1 MKIGTKLSATVLLA
15 SLAGLTHADAFV
27 SGSIGNASYKDGPSA
42 TSFEFGGGYSFNEN
56 FAASLTYLDLGNAE
70 EKDGSDSVSVE
81 ASGFNLSL
89 IGTLPLDDKFSMYA
103 KIGYYSWDA
112 DLSVDFDGFEG
123 SGTISGNDFNYG
135 IGALYKLNENVALDV
150 GYTAYTL
157 GDDLD
162 FDVNNLSFGVTYSF

>member
-15 SLAGLTHADAFV
+15 SLAGLTHADAFI
-27 SGSIGNASYKDGPSA
+27 SGSLGNASYKDGPSA

-70 EKDGSDSVSVE
+70 ETDGGDTASLDT
-81 ASGFNLSL
+81 SGFNLSL
-89 IGTLPLDDKFSMYA
+89 IGALPLDDKFSLYA
-103 KIGYYSWDA
+103 KLGYFSWDA

-123 SGTISGNDFNYG
+123 DATISGKDLNYG
-135 IGALYKLNENVALDV
+135 IGAAYNLNENVALDL

-162 FDVNNLSFGVTYSF
+162 MDVSNLSFGVTYSF